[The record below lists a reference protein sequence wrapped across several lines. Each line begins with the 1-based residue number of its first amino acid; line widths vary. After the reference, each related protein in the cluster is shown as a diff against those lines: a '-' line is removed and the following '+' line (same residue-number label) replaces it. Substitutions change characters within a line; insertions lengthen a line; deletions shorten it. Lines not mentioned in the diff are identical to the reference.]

1 MRNHS
6 WVLRIVGRSRNLV
19 RRSGYNQVTV
29 EVDEGALGERELAG
43 ALGDRRLDGFES
55 GSTGA
60 WSTVVP

>member
-1 MRNHS
+1 MLIGYRPRFHDS
-6 WVLRIVGRSRNLV
+6 
-19 RRSGYNQVTV
+19 YNQVTV

>member
-1 MRNHS
+1 
-6 WVLRIVGRSRNLV
+6 
-19 RRSGYNQVTV
+19 VTV